1 MIRLLT
7 MTMVLN
13 VGADGVNTN
22 RWIGQIRES
31 AHVRTR
37 LVRIRDISQQ
47 DEDAWRRLAGL
58 ALEPN
63 LFAEPDFLMLYA
75 RRFEGYA
82 DAKLLIAEDDS
93 EFRAVLPI
101 CRIIKSRMP
110 PGKVARIRSVPG
122 VGGVSRLAPGRLPSS
137 PDQASGA
144 LVDALRRAAKSG
156 DLPGFVLFDQIGG
169 DGPVIESLRRAC
181 QERRCPIFVK
191 DTWERGTVTRAG
203 RWASPVDGR
212 RRREFHE
219 RSACSKRHRREVV
232 LVDRTSDPSA
242 WTTSWRWKCRD
253 GRAVRGVG
261 LWRSSHMA
269 EWFREFTD
277 RWIASSRLTVL
288 SLNLGSAP
296 IAMHYF
302 ARAGDGL
309 FCFRMAFDEEYGKF
323 GPGGMLLN
331 SAMHYLRDNTDAAW
345 IDSWTDR
352 DNAFML
358 GMLPERRALSTL
370 LIGIGGTLDRT
381 LVSALPTITKTVA
394 AGKQLRDG
402 FVRDGSA

>member
-1 MIRLLT
+1 MDDFLE
-7 MTMVLN
+7 MEMS
-13 VGADGVNTN
+13 G
-22 RWIGQIRES
+22 WKSREGGR
-31 AHVRTR
+31 A
-37 LVRIRDISQQ
+37 
-47 DEDAWRRLAGL
+47 L
-58 ALEPN
+58 ALK
-63 LFAEPDFLMLYA
+63 PD
-75 RRFEGYA
+75 
-82 DAKLLIAEDDS
+82 
-93 EFRAVLPI
+93 
-101 CRIIKSRMP
+101 
-110 PGKVARIRSVPG
+110 
-122 VGGVSRLAPGRLPSS
+122 
-137 PDQASGA
+137 
-144 LVDALRRAAKSG
+144 
-156 DLPGFVLFDQIGG
+156 
-169 DGPVIESLRRAC
+169 
-181 QERRCPIFVK
+181 
-191 DTWERGTVTRAG
+191 
-203 RWASPVDGR
+203 
-212 RRREFHE
+212 
-219 RSACSKRHRREVV
+219 
-232 LVDRTSDPSA
+232 
-242 WTTSWRWKCRD
+242 
-253 GRAVRGVG
+253 
-261 LWRSSHMA
+261 MA

-394 AGKQLRDG
+394 AGKQLRTR